1 MSSLDHEVL
10 LDHSERLIVSIVMSV
25 DFDMLDM
32 I

>member
-1 MSSLDHEVL
+1 VL